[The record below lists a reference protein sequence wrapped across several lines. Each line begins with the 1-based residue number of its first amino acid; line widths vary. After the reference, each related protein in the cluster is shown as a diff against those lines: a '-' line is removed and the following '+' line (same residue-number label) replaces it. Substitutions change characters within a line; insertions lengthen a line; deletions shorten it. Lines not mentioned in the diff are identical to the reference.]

1 MRLEGLTMPPWI
13 LAAIPAML
21 AAFTAVTTAALIFGP
36 FLVPLWRAQMTEIQ
50 RQRIL
55 AAVKGANDTLGPI
68 VKSTPNWFDDRLL
81 AISQMVEREL
91 GKVDAVKVNN
101 VASGV
106 VSKSAAS
113 MSGAPVGVPR

>member
-1 MRLEGLTMPPWI
+1 VNANSHASKLNVEVNMPPWI
-13 LAAIPAML
+13 LAALPAML
-21 AAFTAVTTAALIFGP
+21 AAFTAVTTGALVLGP
-36 FLVPLWRAQMTEIQ
+36 FLIPLWRAQMSELQ

-91 GKVDAVKVNN
+91 GKVDAAKVNS
-101 VASGV
+101 VANSFV
-106 VSKSAAS
+106 NKVA
-113 MSGAPVGVPR
+113 R

>member
-1 MRLEGLTMPPWI
+1 MPPWI
-13 LAAIPAML
+13 VAAIPAML
-21 AAFTAVTTAALIFGP
+21 AAFTAVTTGALVFGP
-36 FLVPLWRAQMTEIQ
+36 FLVPLWRAQMSEIQ

-91 GKVDAVKVNN
+91 GKVDPVKVNN

-106 VSKSAAS
+106 VSKSVAS
-113 MSGAPVGVPR
+113 QSGAPVATGAIR